1 MKLLILLALLS
12 SSLSLKRSKE
22 IHFSSTLYF
31 LPDGYDTVHKT
42 TKIKGI
48 SFKWY
53 DKDGIMLEIEEGKE
67 VPKEL
72 ENYIEK
78 DGNSKIIY
86 RLPYFVIKEI
96 MEKDEGREV
105 KNLLKME
112 KKFKNW

>member
-12 SSLSLKRSKE
+12 SSLSLKHSKE

-48 SFKWY
+48 S
-53 DKDGIMLEIEEGKE
+53 GIMLEIEEGKE

-78 DGNSKIIY
+78 DENSKIIY

>member
-1 MKLLILLALLS
+1 
-12 SSLSLKRSKE
+12 
-22 IHFSSTLYF
+22 
-31 LPDGYDTVHKT
+31 
-42 TKIKGI
+42 
-48 SFKWY
+48 
-53 DKDGIMLEIEEGKE
+53 MLEIEEGKE

-78 DGNSKIIY
+78 DENSKIIY

-105 KNLLKME
+105 KNLHLLIKNG